1 MLNNKDIKKI
11 LPASKVTLQRIIK
24 NIGKGSQQILNVK
37 SKIQNYT
44 ANSSFYLNIT
54 NIYTQQVK
62 DCKKIQTCNSSYLW
76 SEICSCRVSPL
87 NLSVFFKACATSMCY
102 SENRLFLII

>member
-37 SKIQNYT
+37 SKIQNYI

-54 NIYTQQVK
+54 NIYTQQGK
-62 DCKKIQTCNSSYLW
+62 DCKKHK
-76 SEICSCRVSPL
+76 RVTVVIFGVKFAVVEYHP
-87 NLSVFFKACATSMCY
+87 
-102 SENRLFLII
+102 

>member
-37 SKIQNYT
+37 SKIQNYI

-54 NIYTQQVK
+54 NIYTQQGK
-62 DCKKIQTCNSSYLW
+62 DCKKYK
-76 SEICSCRVSPL
+76 RVTVVIFGVKFAVVEYHP
-87 NLSVFFKACATSMCY
+87 
-102 SENRLFLII
+102 